1 MKSKIA
7 AIIVFVALAS
17 ALFTACGR
25 IDFTYRQ
32 NYDGTYTQTISVI
45 LDTDG
50 VISAG
55 FSPDEAFKA
64 LENGFSKNGYE
75 VSVKDFSL
83 TAVKNFETV
92 RDLHADAFGNGI
104 IVDDNGV
111 SYDENAFFLKQTVT
125 GEIIVSDE
133 FIGKNRTWLV
143 SVLCEGGLAL
153 EDAKKAADA
162 ITGADTSYSFI
173 TPYRSTKTN
182 ADSVTKD
189 KNGFYR
195 HTWNFDGENSRAVI
209 EVSQIKGAA
218 WYGVAIVVAAGVV
231 LIVASVRIATERGKR
246 GRKEKD
252 K

>member
-64 LENGFSKNGYE
+64 LENGFSGNGYE

-133 FIGKNRTWLV
+133 FIGKNKTWLV

-195 HTWNFDGENSRAVI
+195 HTWNFDDGKGRAVI

-218 WYGVAIVVAAGVV
+218 WYGIAIVVASGVV
-231 LIVASVRIATERGKR
+231 LIVASVRIAAERGKR
-246 GRKEKD
+246 VRKEKD